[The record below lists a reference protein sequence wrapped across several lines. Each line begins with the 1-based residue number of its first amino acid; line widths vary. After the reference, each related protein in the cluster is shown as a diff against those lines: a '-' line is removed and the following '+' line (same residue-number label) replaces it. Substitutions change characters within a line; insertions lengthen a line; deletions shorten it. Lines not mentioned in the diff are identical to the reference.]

1 MVLRARPLNEAD
13 DPIFAPP
20 VSVLNRGKRH
30 LTEVEAA
37 QFVRVALVV
46 QERKEMSMDDLCE
59 RWRLSRAR
67 GYELLK
73 KWNEDGHV
81 DRASR
86 SGRPKVITP
95 RLGKILVNIC
105 DEKQGRLT
113 FKELANKLNERA
125 GTTICVQTVRNYCKK
140 NKWRQSRDQYVPIL
154 TDKHVATRKEWATE
168 NLHNTWCDEQT
179 RVGWVDVDEKQ
190 FHARTLYVS
199 RIQHPQANYGRT
211 PVKHKGYI
219 PKIMVLSALACP
231 MPAFNFSGKIGN
243 WRFTEQV
250 VAKRDSKN
258 RSRGTIYEKD
268 VNITSKRFL
277 EKILGEV
284 FPTIR
289 RKMHFCTKVVVQF
302 DNASSHGTA
311 NADVLKRLKED
322 GARKLVNKVTGEGY
336 YPIIVVKPQP
346 AQSPETNVLDC
357 GVFYSLANRM
367 SKVEREAFGAEDLN
381 GLWQTL
387 QVKYNEYTP
396 DEIARFWRTKTA
408 MVRQIFL
415 FEGRNGFPLPHSVAW
430 RDIQDDEEIEYVG
443 IEV

>member
-1 MVLRARPLNEAD
+1 
-13 DPIFAPP
+13 
-20 VSVLNRGKRH
+20 
-30 LTEVEAA
+30 
-37 QFVRVALVV
+37 
-46 QERKEMSMDDLCE
+46 MSMGDLCE

-105 DEKQGRLT
+105 DEKEGRLT
-113 FKELANKLNERA
+113 FKELAGKLNERA

-154 TDKHVATRKEWATE
+154 TDKHVAARKEWATE
-168 NLHNTWCDEQT
+168 NLHNSWCDEHA
-179 RVGWVDVDEKQ
+179 RVGWVDIDEKQ
-190 FHARTLYVS
+190 FHARTLYQS
-199 RIQHPQANYGRT
+199 RLRPPGRDYGRT

-231 MPAFNFSGKIGN
+231 MPAFNFDGKIGN
-243 WRFTEQV
+243 WRFSEMV
-250 VAKRDSKN
+250 RAKRDSKH
-258 RSRGTIYEKD
+258 RPKGTWEEKD
-268 VNITSKRFL
+268 VNITSHRFVV
-277 EKILGEV
+277 KMINEV

-289 RKMHFCTKVVVQF
+289 EKMHFCTKVVVQF

-311 NADVLKRLKED
+311 NANILALLKED

-336 YPIIVVKPQP
+336 YPKIVIQPQP

-357 GVFYSLANRM
+357 GFFFSLAKRI
-367 SKVEREAFGAEDLN
+367 SKVERDEFGHDDLN

-387 QVKYNEYTP
+387 RMKYDTYTAA
-396 DEIARFWRTKTA
+396 DVARFWHTKTA
-408 MVRQIFL
+408 MVREIFAH
-415 FEGRNGFPLPHSVAW
+415 EGRNGFPLPHKIAW
-430 RDIQDDEEIEYVG
+430 HETQPDDDIQYV
-443 IEV
+443 ELDV